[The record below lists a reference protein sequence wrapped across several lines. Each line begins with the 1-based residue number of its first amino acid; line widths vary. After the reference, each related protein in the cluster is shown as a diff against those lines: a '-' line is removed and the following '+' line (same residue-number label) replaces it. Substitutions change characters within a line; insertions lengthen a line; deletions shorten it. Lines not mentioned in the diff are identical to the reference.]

1 LIQFEAKKTI
11 LWQKVKRAARK
22 SMRHVARRERGEGMG
37 IAGFMLGILSII
49 LFIFLFG
56 NSNGDFRHYFFN
68 NPEFQSGI

>member
-1 LIQFEAKKTI
+1 
-11 LWQKVKRAARK
+11 
-22 SMRHVARRERGEGMG
+22 MRHVARRERGEGMG